1 MRKLS
6 IVGIGAGNPDHITVQ
21 AIKALSNV
29 DVIFLIDK
37 GEDKEDLA
45 ELRKDICARYVKN
58 ASYRI
63 VEAKD
68 LAKVFRRVAMS
79 LTIELSE
86 PIERDLARW
95 AKDSGQTAEAF
106 LAELAERFL
115 TSRRIDVTMAPFR
128 KQVAESGMTE
138 GELDDFFQEL
148 RQEVWAE
155 QQGANR

>member
-1 MRKLS
+1 
-6 IVGIGAGNPDHITVQ
+6 
-21 AIKALSNV
+21 
-29 DVIFLIDK
+29 
-37 GEDKEDLA
+37 
-45 ELRKDICARYVKN
+45 
-58 ASYRI
+58 
-63 VEAKD
+63 
-68 LAKVFRRVAMS
+68 MS

-155 QQGANR
+155 QQGTKR